1 VGREPTP
8 LDAIASI
15 TVTLFGD
22 GQMQIHGAIG
32 DVRLA
37 QQMLDHA
44 RDAITAQ
51 WRNRSATGGLLLP
64 ASDVEVEHH
73 PEFPVTFAGDR

>member
-1 VGREPTP
+1 M
-8 LDAIASI
+8 
-15 TVTLFGD
+15 TLYGD
-22 GQMQIHGAIG
+22 GSLSASGNVG

-37 QQMLDHA
+37 RQMLDHA

-51 WRNRSATGGLLLP
+51 VRNRSASVGLLLP

-73 PEFPVTFAGDR
+73 PEFPVSMAGDR

>member
-1 VGREPTP
+1 MGREPTP
-8 LDAIASI
+8 LDAIAHI
-15 TVTLFGD
+15 AVVLYGD
-22 GQMQIHGAIG
+22 GQMQISGHIG

-51 WRNRSATGGLLLP
+51 WRNRSSTGGLLLP

-73 PEFPVTFAGDR
+73 PEFPVTMAGDR

>member
-15 TVTLFGD
+15 TVTLYGD
-22 GQMQIHGAIG
+22 GSLSASGNVG

-37 QQMLDHA
+37 RQMLDHA

-51 WRNRSATGGLLLP
+51 VRNRSASGGLLLP

-73 PEFPVTFAGDR
+73 PEFPVTMAGDR